1 MIRLFTATVYKWHLK
16 LINKNKKT
24 VQTIVRFQ
32 YNRFERYFYFFL
44 LISIIKYRLGIT
56 SSFFT

>member
-32 YNRFERYFYFFL
+32 YNRFERYFIF
-44 LISIIKYRLGIT
+44 
-56 SSFFT
+56 SF